1 MTELTAPT
9 LDTSSTHAKVARP
22 GLTWALDFAIVGAVS
37 SFLAPF
43 LVLGN
48 GLGTAVL
55 LIVMLTGAVSGGLL
69 GWGLE
74 RTLRRGDALSGLPLV
89 LMVVVMAG
97 VGGLWGA
104 FVGFVGGVVT
114 SVGGLGFDAF
124 DLRSGATMIVVY
136 FTACAAVAAAAQLAW
151 FGPAYAHVKRAGGPT
166 WPLLVAAAGT
176 PILGW
181 SVLSVFLS

>member
-1 MTELTAPT
+1 MTEPTAPN
-9 LDTSSTHAKVARP
+9 LDTSSTLSKAARP
-22 GLTWALDFAIVGAVS
+22 QLAWALDFAIVGAVS

-43 LVLGN
+43 LVVGN
-48 GLGTAVL
+48 GLGTDVL
-55 LIVMLTGAVSGGLL
+55 LVVMLTGALSGGLL

-74 RTLRRGDALSGLPLV
+74 RILRPGDALSGLPLV
-89 LMVVVMAG
+89 LTGVVMAG

-114 SVGGLGFDAF
+114 SLGGLGMDAF
-124 DLRSGATMIVVY
+124 SLRSGATLIVVY